1 MPRSKSKGK
10 SKGKS
15 KFEKVV
21 NWEKPEEEDL
31 SNELNTGFDDEG
43 IKERRVKHQPT
54 ALFKLSKRHGHAIE
68 HSTAKRTLKVD
79 KDDKAKAPV
88 GSTRKTRD
96 INHKRTRLR
105 RLSNPSYRKPTPPKK
120 KSCCERWF
128 GRDAGKKKC
137 KKKCKTRK
145 KKKKNKTRK
154 KKRRRRKKKKSKK
167 RKK

>member
-1 MPRSKSKGK
+1 MPGSGRSRSKPRT
-10 SKGKS
+10 
-15 KFEKVV
+15 KFSRKEGWV
-21 NWEKPEEEDL
+21 KPEEEDL
-31 SNELNTGFDDEG
+31 SNDLNTGFDDEG

-54 ALFKLSKRHGHAIE
+54 ALAKTSMRDGHVIRGPI
-68 HSTAKRTLKVD
+68 SKRTLSYEDEHVKIPTG
-79 KDDKAKAPV
+79 K
-88 GSTRKTRD
+88 RD
-96 INHKRTRLR
+96 TTTLNHRRTRLR

-120 KSCCERWF
+120 KSCCQRWF

-154 KKRRRRKKKKSKK
+154 KERRRRKKKKSKK